1 VQALTEVDPAQAN
14 QMTGHLIQYLRSSLP
29 KMRENTST
37 IGQEIEL
44 VRAYLNIL
52 RMRMGDRLA
61 FDIDC
66 PADLASISFPPMMLP
81 SLVENAIKHGLEPQ
95 REGGRIDVVVSR
107 LFTATGDRIRVAVK
121 DTGRGLT
128 DAPVQAGGGVG
139 LTNIR
144 GACRDLWRARQL
156 TPSRM
161 SRKGLLP
168 RSRCRWRPVARA
180 VTALRPA
187 PIRQPASAWRHR
199 RRRRAGGAAPA
210 TPLPPRTASGPRSCR

>member
-1 VQALTEVDPAQAN
+1 
-14 QMTGHLIQYLRSSLP
+14 
-29 KMRENTST
+29 
-37 IGQEIEL
+37 
-44 VRAYLNIL
+44 
-52 RMRMGDRLA
+52 MRMGDRLT

-107 LFTATGDRIRVAVK
+107 LFTATGDRICVAVK

-144 GACRDLWRARQL
+144 ERLIAIYGEHGKL
-156 TPSRM
+156 TLESNEP
-161 SRKGLLP
+161 KG
-168 RSRCRWRPVARA
+168 V
-180 VTALRPA
+180 
-187 PIRQPASAWRHR
+187 IASIEVPLE
-199 RRRRAGGAAPA
+199 AGGARGDSICLLYTSPS
-210 TPLPPRTASGPRSCR
+210 PRD